1 MIDGKIVIGGIEH
14 PYRRSLAAWNN
25 FDLKFKNEGVSVL
38 RLGEIQLSVE
48 HIASLL
54 YFVIE
59 AGYKAE
65 KREFNMT
72 FDEFLDAASDN
83 DLQAFNVSVMGV
95 GGGDAAAGSAAG
107 EKKT

>member
-1 MIDGKIVIGGIEH
+1 MIDGKITIGGVEH

-25 FDLKFKNEGVSVL
+25 FDLKFKHEGVSVL
-38 RLGEIQLSVE
+38 RLGEVQLSVE

-72 FDEFLDAASDN
+72 FDEFLDAASDK

-95 GGGDAAAGSAAG
+95 GGGDSSSTAG